1 MSASALHYD
10 HDPPGRREAVL
21 ARLGTLGRLLVIAL
35 AILVLTTSG
44 DSGLTQVERIKARG
58 SLVMLTVNGAAT
70 YYLGAEGETGFEYE
84 LALEFARYL
93 GVPLQVITVPSV
105 SDLVPALLQGRGDL
119 VAANLTRT
127 PYRQALLRFGPAY
140 EQVVPTVVYRRG
152 SQRPRSVEDL
162 ADGRLALMEGTV
174 YLPLLA
180 RHQADLEPEIRP
192 HMSIED
198 LFEAISSE
206 EVDYTIIDSNIL
218 ELNRR
223 FFPAIRPAFE
233 LGEPQPLAWAIE
245 RSDDDSLVQVM
256 REFFLI
262 ARAESVLA
270 DLRQRH
276 YGHIEN
282 YEPVGTFTFMRQIRE
297 RLPQLRPFFE
307 EAAGTHDLDWRL
319 LAAVGYQE
327 SHWDPSAVSRTGVRG
342 IMMLTRR
349 TARQLGVDN
358 RVDPEQSIMGGA
370 RYLRSMIDRV
380 PDRIDKPDRLWL
392 ALAAYNIGYGHLEDA
407 RVLTEVRGGDPDRWV
422 DVRESLPLLTQER
435 WYSQTRYGYARGY
448 EPVQYVENV
457 RTFYEILLWME
468 GRDHPLLTEM
478 RTADA
483 SVPEEADSA
492 GADAGVRQER

>member
-1 MSASALHYD
+1 VKASGPFHSRL
-10 HDPPGRREAVL
+10 RRAFRQR
-21 ARLGTLGRLLVIAL
+21 AGQLGRLIVVAAIVLV
-35 AILVLTTSG
+35 VTTSG
-44 DSGLTQVERIKARG
+44 DSGLTHLERIQARG
-58 SLVMLTVNGAAT
+58 QVVMLTVNGAST

-93 GVPLQVITVPSV
+93 GVPLQVVTVPSV
-105 SDLVPALLQGRGDL
+105 GDLIPALLAGRGDF

-127 PYRQALLRFGPAY
+127 PRRQSDLRFGPAY
-140 EQVVPTVVYRRG
+140 DEVVPTVVYRRG
-152 SQRPRSVEDL
+152 TNRPRSVAEMKG
-162 ADGRLALMEGTV
+162 GRLALLEGTV
-174 YLPLLA
+174 YGPLLERMGA
-180 RHQADLEPEIRP
+180 EVDIELSP
-192 HMSIED
+192 HASIED

-206 EVDYTIIDSNIL
+206 EIDYTIIDSNIL

-233 LGEPQPLAWAIE
+233 LGESQPLAWATE
-245 RSDDDSLVQVM
+245 RRDDDSLVQIM

-262 ARAESVLA
+262 AEADAVLA

-297 RLPQLRPFFE
+297 RLPALRPLFE
-307 EAAGTHDLDWRL
+307 EAGEAHDLDWRL

-327 SHWDPSAVSRTGVRG
+327 SHWDPGAVSRTGVRG

-349 TARQLGVDN
+349 TARQLGIDD
-358 RVDPEQSIMGGA
+358 RIDPEQSIMGGA
-370 RYLRSMIDRV
+370 RYLRSMIERV
-380 PDRIDKPDRLWL
+380 PDRIEYPDRLWL

-407 RVLTEVRGGDPDRWV
+407 RVLTEVRGGDPDAWV

-435 WYSQTRYGYARGY
+435 WYRQTRYGYARGY
-448 EPVQYVENV
+448 EPVQYVENI

-468 GRDHPLLTEM
+468 GRDHPLL
-478 RTADA
+478 ADTRSNA
-483 SVPEEADSA
+483 ERAGDDS
-492 GADAGVRQER
+492 ERSGESSEGL